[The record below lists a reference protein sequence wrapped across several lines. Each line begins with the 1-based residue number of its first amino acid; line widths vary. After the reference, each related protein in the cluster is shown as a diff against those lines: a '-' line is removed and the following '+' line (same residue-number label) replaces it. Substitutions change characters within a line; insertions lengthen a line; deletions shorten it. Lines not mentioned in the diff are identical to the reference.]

1 MINHNIQQPENLD
14 IFFCEERSYDD
25 PNVRNFW
32 EELLNKITPI
42 IKENNFRQAKS
53 LALADNFSM

>member
-25 PNVRNFW
+25 PDVGNFW
-32 EELLNKITPI
+32 EELLNEITPI

>member
-25 PNVRNFW
+25 PGVRNFW
-32 EELLNKITPI
+32 EELLNEITPI